1 MKRAVHQFGFVGGED
16 YDSKE
21 ARLQQLLDR
30 LPEDSGT
37 TIIFCTAASQA
48 TVTSAVER
56 CKRKALAAAARCR
69 AERVKAASTAQDSD
83 VAGGAG
89 VGASRE
95 EMGLWQCGRCTLENG
110 WLADECLAC
119 GARRGAFPKV
129 SVCIA
134 EQAGGRNATWSASSC
149 QIIIN
154 YEMPRS
160 SAEYVRR
167 LAAFEQQEAV
177 NLRTPLV
184 AYTFVEEK
192 ELKGR
197 QGREMVELLKCT
209 RKCVR
214 PSKKA
219 EIDSALELIDYSN
232 EGEEEDDEEEGDD
245 GEDDDEACDCAHCR
259 GSILGSTS
267 YHPLLPVPGVVH
279 NAMTGIEVVRLPIKG
294 LEDFDKTVPFI
305 APRVIGHSCTLIC
318 LHCLNVHTPW
328 DGWEQFFAPPELTG
342 TMRVVL
348 VLADGLSWHDYPDS
362 ALLGA
367 GGSSWVDILDM
378 DSMDRSDMLLERLVD
393 YEAAL
398 LNGQSE
404 RIVLMG
410 MSQGGGQ
417 SMLRFLRSKIRLG
430 GWVGSVCHV
439 PTAPHTPRSRDPVTA
454 RGRPTVNQDRP
465 VRLLAGESDSV
476 FTPGLVLG
484 DAARLRD
491 VGGFTDVEVE
501 VRSGLAHEGPL
512 DEYKPAEPAS
522 PAKQAVSK
530 RGGRAEAAAPDAI
543 ALQRAKS
550 FLKAE
555 KQQPDLLFVQRWLP
569 SMVDFTSTSNP
580 EVC

>member
-1 MKRAVHQFGFVGGED
+1 MKRAVHQFGLVGGED
-16 YDSKE
+16 YDPKE
-21 ARLQQLLDR
+21 ERLQQLLDR
-30 LPEDSGT
+30 LPEDSST
-37 TIIFCTAASQA
+37 TIICGTAASQA
-48 TVTSAVER
+48 VVTSALER
-56 CKRKALAAAARCR
+56 CRRKVLAAAARCR
-69 AERVKAASTAQDSD
+69 AERVKAASTAQGSD
-83 VAGGAG
+83 VAGA
-89 VGASRE
+89 GASRE
-95 EMGLWQCGRCTLENG
+95 EMAPWTCGRCTLENG
-110 WLADECLAC
+110 WLADECSAC
-119 GARRGAFPKV
+119 GARRGAFPQV

-134 EQAGGRNATWSASSC
+134 EQAGGRSATWTVSSC

-154 YEMPRS
+154 YDMPRS

-167 LAAFEQQEAV
+167 LAALEQQEVA
-177 NLRTPLV
+177 NPRTPRV

-197 QGREMVELLKCT
+197 QGKEMVELLKNT
-209 RKCVR
+209 RKCVK
-214 PSKKA
+214 PAKKA

-232 EGEEEDDEEEGDD
+232 DGEDEEEDEEEEDDGDD
-245 GEDDDEACDCAHCR
+245 EDWEACDCAHCR

-279 NAMTGIEVVRLPIKG
+279 NTMTGIEVVRLPLKG

-305 APRVIGHSCTLIC
+305 APRVMGHSCTLIC

-348 VLADGLSWHDYPDS
+348 VLAEGQSWHDYPDS

-393 YEAAL
+393 HEAAL

-439 PTAPHTPRSRDPVTA
+439 PTAPHTPRSRDPLTA
-454 RGRPTVNQDRP
+454 RGRPTVNRDRP
-465 VRLLAGESDSV
+465 VRLLAGESDCV

-512 DEYKPAEPAS
+512 EDKPAESAS
-522 PAKQAVSK
+522 PAKQVVSK
-530 RGGRAEAAAPDAI
+530 RGNRQTEAATPDAI

-555 KQQPDLLFVQRWLP
+555 NQQPDLLFVQRWLP
-569 SMVDFTSTSNP
+569 SMVDFTSTNSP